1 MTNRQ
6 QFVESLARRM
16 STHSGANPGLY
27 RVPGPDLES
36 WCRLAEKV
44 ADSLFEGNGL
54 LSVTVRATLKE
65 LGAEPT
71 LKGAK
76 DYLTTPAAGDTLSHD

>member
-6 QFVESLARRM
+6 KFVESHARRM
-16 STHSGANPGLY
+16 MTHSGANPGLY

-36 WCRLAEKV
+36 WCRLAERM
-44 ADSLFEGNGL
+44 ADALAVGNGL
-54 LSVTVRATLKE
+54 LSVTVRATCKE

-71 LKGAK
+71 LQGAK
-76 DYLTTPAAGDTLSHD
+76 DYLTTATPGDTLSHD